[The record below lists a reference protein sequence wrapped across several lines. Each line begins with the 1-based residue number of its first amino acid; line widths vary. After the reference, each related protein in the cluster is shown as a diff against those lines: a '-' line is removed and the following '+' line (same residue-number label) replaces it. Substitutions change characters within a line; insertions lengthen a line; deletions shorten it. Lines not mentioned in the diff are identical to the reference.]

1 MDENKQNDLDTDD
14 GFFNDVQSA
23 QEQGA
28 CGKENASD
36 TGDTGDGFFDDAS
49 NEQGRNGNGYWG
61 ENPRG
66 YVPVPTPSRKRTGK
80 LIGKIF
86 AAIGI
91 AVVVFFSGMLTTWVC
106 LDDGMRTLI
115 KIKKTIDRE
124 YYQDVSDD
132 EFYRVLFAAIN
143 DDLLDPYSQYMTGEE
158 YSASLQNLAG
168 NRSGIGV
175 VFSLSGESGNA
186 RTAVYRVVENSPAE
200 KAGLQH
206 GDLIVGFG
214 ERETEI
220 TSNADFYKD
229 LKPFLDDRKTSAPF
243 FLKIMRGN
251 EESFVQISKEFYV
264 ESYVSYRTNKTSY
277 GFVGNDALTY
287 TEKGNALTCLADNT
301 AYIKLSQF
309 TGNAVAGFECVMEQF
324 KADGMKNLVLDLR
337 ENGGGYL
344 DYVQYISKY
353 FCKNATASKPLVVVA
368 DYGEKQEGYR
378 AAGNVY
384 HEYFVEDS
392 RIVVL
397 ADNGTASA
405 SECLIGCMVDYGAIG
420 YEDICLSQRS
430 GVAKTYGK
438 GIMQTTFYLD
448 AQKKDFLKL
457 TTAQLR
463 WPISGTSI
471 HARGILPEDGALTVA
486 ESSVGET
493 ELENAINLLFPAS

>member
-1 MDENKQNDLDTDD
+1 MDENKKSELDVD
-14 GFFNDVQSA
+14 
-23 QEQGA
+23 
-28 CGKENASD
+28 
-36 TGDTGDGFFDDAS
+36 DGFFDDVP
-49 NEQGRNGNGYWG
+49 NGQNQNANGCWG

-66 YVPVPTPSRKRTGK
+66 YVPVHTPPKKNRGK

-86 AAIGI
+86 ATIGI
-91 AVVVFFSGMLTTWVC
+91 AVAVFFSGMLTTWAC
-106 LDDGMRTLI
+106 LDDEIRTLI

-124 YYQDVSDD
+124 YYEDVSDD

-143 DDLLDPYSQYMTGEE
+143 DDLLDPYSQYMTAEE
-158 YSASLQNLAG
+158 YSASLQDLAG

-175 VFSLSGESGNA
+175 IFSLLGESGNA
-186 RTAVYRVVENSPAE
+186 QTAVYRVAENSPAD
-200 KAGLQH
+200 KAGLQN

-214 ERETEI
+214 ESETEI
-220 TSNADFYKD
+220 ANNADFYKD
-229 LKPFLDDRKTSAPF
+229 FKPFLDDMKTSAPF
-243 FLKIMRGN
+243 FLKIIRGG
-251 EESFVQISKEFYV
+251 EESLVQMSKEFYV

-277 GFVGNDALTY
+277 GFTGDDALTY
-287 TEKGNALTCLADNT
+287 TEKGNALTCLADDT

-309 TGNAVAGFECVMEQF
+309 TGNAMAGVDRVMEQF
-324 KADGMKNLVLDLR
+324 KTDGMKNLVLDLR

-353 FCKNATASKPLVVVA
+353 FCKNATVAKPLIVVA

-378 AAGNVY
+378 ASGNVY
-384 HEYFVEDS
+384 HEYFAEDS

-420 YEDICLSQRS
+420 YEDICLSERN

-463 WPISGTSI
+463 WPVSGTSI
-471 HARGILPEDGALTVA
+471 NARGILPEDGALTVT
-486 ESSVGET
+486 ESFVRER
-493 ELENAINLLFPAS
+493 ELENAIKLLFPVM